1 MAVWEAAGWL
11 RPGHITL
18 VLSSTTLGWVASAL
32 INIAAAVSR
41 YFPRHS
47 LPSCE
52 LRWPASRELKAW
64 PGDSLAGAGARTL
77 LHIWTADDIYSLAL
91 SIGSWSMRKWSIS
104 TWRDEDFYIYVVPSN
119 FISNGLAIFW
129 FIRYVKCSSIDTVIY
144 LYKMRKYFNNKS
156 LGNSPSNPE

>member
-1 MAVWEAAGWL
+1 MQTGLSLGGGMGGCGLVEA
-11 RPGHITL
+11 RPHHSGPQLHDSGVSCECYDQHRSSGHK
-18 VLSSTTLGWVASAL
+18 S
-32 INIAAAVSR
+32 AVSR

-104 TWRDEDFYIYVVPSN
+104 TWRDEDVYIYVVPSN
-119 FISNGLAIFW
+119 FISNGLE
-129 FIRYVKCSSIDTVIY
+129 SSQ
-144 LYKMRKYFNNKS
+144 YFGLLDMLNVH
-156 LGNSPSNPE
+156 L